1 MKLSLEMHL
10 PQYFINNKGA
20 RNKPMLTYK
29 EREEKKNLLDT
40 ILLYEDLVGP
50 SHHLVQ
56 SILFVI
62 HPCIRK
68 PLSDRR
74 AEWKIF

>member
-1 MKLSLEMHL
+1 
-10 PQYFINNKGA
+10 
-20 RNKPMLTYK
+20 MLTYK
-29 EREEKKNLLDT
+29 EWEEKKNLLET
-40 ILLYEDLVGP
+40 IHWCEDQVGP

-68 PLSDRR
+68 PLSDRSR
-74 AEWKIF
+74 MEDFSELKENCQK